1 MCYKPS
7 AAELWQKANLSS
19 REEFDV
25 LNKMISTRLPPRN
38 PFIIKRED
46 TDRVGQEES
55 GKKVNDSKTDQRVEG
70 DWQLLMNDAQQF
82 PPSLGFPS

>member
-55 GKKVNDSKTDQRVEG
+55 GKKVNDSKTDPRVEG
-70 DWQLLMNDAQQF
+70 DWQLLMNETNFSPKA
-82 PPSLGFPS
+82 SGV